1 MKRLIILFAIVMLLH
16 SCTATRYYKVT
27 FKNGETEYYSLPYK
41 VKKGAKV
48 IEYEGQ
54 TILGID
60 TIEEM

>member
-1 MKRLIILFAIVMLLH
+1 MKKLIALFAIALMLQG
-16 SCTATRYYKVT
+16 CATTRYYKVT
-27 FKNGETEYYSLPYK
+27 YKNGETEYYSLPYK